1 METSLPFI
9 LQLRRTCEAIF
20 DVMLSAYIT
29 GLKAYYSRLQEQG
42 KKQGSKRPSLDGW
55 DRALQ
60 LAECALAAF
69 REAEGQRK
77 GGDLDS
83 ADATVD
89 QALLALQ
96 ERYKVSSSACLI
108 NYSLLFLST
117 GAVPAEY
124 ISDLIMKDW
133 DDVEVRKG

>member
-1 METSLPFI
+1 MKTSLPFI
-9 LQLRRTCEAIF
+9 LQLRCACEVIF

-29 GLKAYYSRLQEQG
+29 GLKAYYSRSQEQG

-60 LAECALAAF
+60 SAERALAAF
-69 REAEGQRK
+69 REAEGQRE

-96 ERYKVSSSACLI
+96 ERYQFSLSARLI
-108 NYSLLFLST
+108 NHSLRFLST
-117 GAVPAEY
+117 GAVPTEY
-124 ISDLIMKDW
+124 TSELIMKDW